1 MIEFSRVLNVASVLL
16 VIVAIGGIVYA
27 LQSLFLAPSD
37 SEFQELFG
45 LTISEVRAFNSN
57 LMDKITLVY
66 HFDAVNML
74 GLSLSLIFMSLL
86 PFRRGKKWAWY
97 AVLVIFG
104 VALLGQ
110 LILVYTNANVLTAFY
125 LPSSIIL
132 VILWIVGLLL
142 PVKEFFS

>member
-1 MIEFSRVLNVASVLL
+1 MIEFSRVLNVAAVLL
-16 VIVAIGGIVYA
+16 VIVALGGIVYA

-45 LTISEVRAFNSN
+45 LTISEVRAFNPN

-74 GLSLSLIFMSLL
+74 GLSLSLIFISLL
-86 PFRRGKKWAWY
+86 PFRQGKKWAWY

-104 VALLGQ
+104 VGLLGQ
-110 LILVYTNANVLTAFY
+110 LILVYTNANVLTSFY
-125 LPSSIIL
+125 LPSSIVL
-132 VILWIVGLLL
+132 VILWLVGLLL
-142 PVKEFFS
+142 PIKEFFK